1 MAIEALGIKETDT
14 CKTKRKKLTVQEK
27 WQIFLETSAQ
37 DPPRRRDPQ
46 ALWVIYSSDLTKIHR
61 DVESGALKE
70 LGRKRYSRKPQVVPY
85 QEHEGI
91 KRELAQRE
99 KP

>member
-1 MAIEALGIKETDT
+1 
-14 CKTKRKKLTVQEK
+14 
-27 WQIFLETSAQ
+27 
-37 DPPRRRDPQ
+37 
-46 ALWVIYSSDLTKIHR
+46 
-61 DVESGALKE
+61 VESGALKE